1 MRKQSGLFGDFVEG
15 WRTLGDAG
23 QFLAAGTL
31 LASAGLGTVLGN
43 LSAKATASSSYDTS
57 AMGRAYDAERT
68 DADIDY
74 LASRLNMEYKEGE
87 DAKKRSSRRSARVL
101 GL

>member
-1 MRKQSGLFGDFVEG
+1 MRKQGGLLNDFVEG

-43 LSAKATASSSYDTS
+43 LSAKATASSSYDAS